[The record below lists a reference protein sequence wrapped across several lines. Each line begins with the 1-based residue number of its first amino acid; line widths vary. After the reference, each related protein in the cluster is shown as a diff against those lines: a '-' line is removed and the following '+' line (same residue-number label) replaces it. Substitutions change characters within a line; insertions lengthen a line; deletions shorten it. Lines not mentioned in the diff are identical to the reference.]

1 MYTVCLSP
9 CYCILLRKLTQP
21 CDVLLSLN
29 AVFVEC
35 SAVCAI
41 WFCKLLPTGVV
52 RLYAAKKQRS
62 CVPQALLSHSL
73 SSAIATF
80 DLLCPFLS
88 PNPHGSVHG
97 MCTIHSIA

>member
-1 MYTVCLSP
+1 MQRRLCNMVLQALANRRSTLVC
-9 CYCILLRKLTQP
+9 
-21 CDVLLSLN
+21 
-29 AVFVEC
+29 
-35 SAVCAI
+35 
-41 WFCKLLPTGVV
+41 G
-52 RLYAAKKQRS
+52 KKQRS